1 MATENQ
7 EFLLHW
13 HLYWTVT
20 GIFFGGG
27 GGGVNPIS
35 PPFTLAIYTHTT
47 QSKRWTATEN
57 QDFQL
62 HWHYYWTVTNFCSG
76 GGGRY
81 GKGGGIFHCPLPLTC
96 WHKSYQELPWS
107 ICWATEYPNIS
118 PLFPLC
124 VKGVFI
130 SKLKADT
137 GWWRKHRKIKQIAR
151 VTVMGLILN
160 PNILLSLKHP
170 EHFERIRESIS
181 AEESIVPA
189 TMKLFFFGIRIKHK
203 KLKREGEQN
212 FSASVRLLVFINT
225 SFLVFFND
233 GV

>member
-7 EFLLHW
+7 EFQLHW

-27 GGGVNPIS
+27 GGQPHFPS
-35 PPFTLAIYTHTT
+35 IYTSYLYTHNTH
-47 QSKRWTATEN
+47 

-62 HWHYYWTVTNFCSG
+62 HWHFYWTVTNFCSG
-76 GGGRY
+76 
-81 GKGGGIFHCPLPLTC
+81 GGGIFHCPLPLTC

-170 EHFERIRESIS
+170 EHFERIRESITG
-181 AEESIVPA
+181 EESIVPG
-189 TMKLFFFGIRIKHK
+189 TMKRFFF
-203 KLKREGEQN
+203 
-212 FSASVRLLVFINT
+212 
-225 SFLVFFND
+225 
-233 GV
+233 

>member
-7 EFLLHW
+7 EFQLHW

-27 GGGVNPIS
+27 GVGGQPHFPS
-35 PPFTLAIYTHTT
+35 IYTSYLYTH
-47 QSKRWTATEN
+47 N
-57 QDFQL
+57 
-62 HWHYYWTVTNFCSG
+62 TVKEMNGNREPRFSITLTLLLDGNEFLFG
-76 GGGRY
+76 
-81 GKGGGIFHCPLPLTC
+81 GGGIFHCPLPLTC

-170 EHFERIRESIS
+170 EHFERIRESITG
-181 AEESIVPA
+181 EESIVPG
-189 TMKLFFFGIRIKHK
+189 TMKRFFF
-203 KLKREGEQN
+203 
-212 FSASVRLLVFINT
+212 
-225 SFLVFFND
+225 
-233 GV
+233 

>member
-27 GGGVNPIS
+27 GGQPHFPS
-35 PPFTLAIYTHTT
+35 IYTSYLYTH
-47 QSKRWTATEN
+47 N
-57 QDFQL
+57 
-62 HWHYYWTVTNFCSG
+62 TVKEMNGNREPRFSITLTLLLDGNEFLFG
-76 GGGRY
+76 GGGGWRY
-81 GKGGGIFHCPLPLTC
+81 GKGGIFHCPLPLTC
-96 WHKSYQELPWS
+96 WLKSYQELPWS

-160 PNILLSLKHP
+160 TNILLSLKHP

-203 KLKREGEQN
+203 KL
-212 FSASVRLLVFINT
+212 
-225 SFLVFFND
+225 
-233 GV
+233 